1 MANPCHTLVISHANG
16 VDSRA
21 DLESTFALRRCRII
35 INIGVE
41 RGIISAELFAT
52 LVIMAIV
59 TTLMASPFFERI
71 VGQPRAYPA
80 SAA

>member
-1 MANPCHTLVISHANG
+1 
-16 VDSRA
+16 
-21 DLESTFALRRCRII
+21 
-35 INIGVE
+35 
-41 RGIISAELFAT
+41 LFAT